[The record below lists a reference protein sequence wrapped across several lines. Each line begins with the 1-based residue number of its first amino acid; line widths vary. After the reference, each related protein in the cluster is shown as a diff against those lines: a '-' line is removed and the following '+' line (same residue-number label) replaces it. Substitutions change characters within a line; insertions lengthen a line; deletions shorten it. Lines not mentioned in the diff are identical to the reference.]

1 MAESTKR
8 PVLAVIDDD
17 EAVGRLI
24 AKIFQDENFDVRIAS
39 NGVSGLDLARA
50 SSPDVVLLDL
60 NLPDLDGLEVLERLK
75 TALPSLPVVML
86 TASQDVRS
94 AVRAT
99 HLGAYDYVTKP
110 FVPGDLV
117 VTVRRAAE
125 ASALRREVSSLR
137 RQVGENGAEKLRRQ
151 MGNSPEVLRIVDQVA
166 RVAASDF
173 TVLILGETGTGKEL
187 IAQAIHQLSARR
199 GKPLAALDCG
209 AIPDAL
215 LESELFGYEKGAFT
229 GADRRKEGR
238 LSLAEGGTCF
248 LDEVG
253 NLPKLLQAKL
263 LRILESHE
271 IQSVGAVS
279 PRRFNVRFIAA
290 TNDDLQ
296 VRVAQGVFRA
306 ELYFRL
312 AQYTIVAPPL
322 RERPGDIPYL
332 TGRFLE
338 EASLERSESV
348 V

>member
-39 NGVSGLDLARA
+39 NGVSGLDLARD

-60 NLPDLDGLEVLERLK
+60 NLPDLDGLQVLERLK
-75 TALPSLPVVML
+75 TELPSLSVVML

-125 ASALRREVSSLR
+125 ASALRREVSHLR
-137 RQVGENGAEKLRRQ
+137 RQVGEDGAERLRRQ
-151 MGNSPEVLRIVDQVA
+151 MGNSPGAQRVVDQVA

-173 TVLILGETGTGKEL
+173 TVLVLGETGTGKEL

-209 AIPDAL
+209 
-215 LESELFGYEKGAFT
+215 S
-229 GADRRKEGR
+229 
-238 LSLAEGGTCF
+238 
-248 LDEVG
+248 
-253 NLPKLLQAKL
+253 
-263 LRILESHE
+263 
-271 IQSVGAVS
+271 
-279 PRRFNVRFIAA
+279 
-290 TNDDLQ
+290 DLQ
-296 VRVAQGVFRA
+296 VCRHSISASS
-306 ELYFRL
+306 RL
-312 AQYTIVAPPL
+312 
-322 RERPGDIPYL
+322 
-332 TGRFLE
+332 
-338 EASLERSESV
+338 
-348 V
+348 